1 MESSSRKKARVGL
14 ENASLTGVGQTTL
27 SFSRSFGSH
36 DVRLIELP
44 ADVLKGI
51 EEGQTL
57 KIIGPSGDGKSSS
70 SSSSGSGSSGSKS
83 GPTDA
88 VLCTSSK
95 TYTIKKVETS
105 NSVFVIP
112 PSDDGGC
119 DFKIHSLSQFYYELK
134 SAPPRTER
142 VSELLR
148 RAEYHGVAS
157 EEAEADAAETDPSAP
172 LLTYSELRAEVQA
185 SDEEFAASLFALGV
199 VELRGKMR
207 LLSKTAV
214 REVTRDLI
222 DTLMERGWPID
233 RVDHQECLVAM
244 PGTDPVL
251 LEFALKTLGTP
262 DSNNSSSSS
271 SSSGSSLWSLSREAV
286 CQATAHILFNAQAV
300 PSAPWDCDDFRGAW
314 EARTPGAAPDE
325 ALLLRGIAL
334 KVDGKKTVGAAKG
347 GSDSC
352 YVYLPVD
359 GMAGCDLPG
368 RLHQLFQV
376 SPQLQL
382 VQLEPYFLDLVGGAG
397 KPKTVAELLI
407 MSGKVSNVDGYFV
420 SR

>member
-1 MESSSRKKARVGL
+1 
-14 ENASLTGVGQTTL
+14 VGQATL
-27 SFSRSFGSH
+27 SFAKTFGSH

-44 ADVLKGI
+44 EDVLKSI
-51 EEGQTL
+51 EEGETL
-57 KIIGPSGDGKSSS
+57 KIIGPLGDGKSSS
-70 SSSSGSGSSGSKS
+70 GSSSSGSSSSSSSSKA

-95 TYTIKKVETS
+95 TFTIKKVETS

-112 PSDDGGC
+112 PSEDGGT

-134 SAPPRTER
+134 SAPARTER
-142 VSELLR
+142 VAELLR
-148 RAEYHGVAS
+148 RAEYHGAAS
-157 EEAEADAAETDPSAP
+157 EEAGADAGDPSAW
-172 LLTYSELRAEVQA
+172 LSYDELRAEVQA

-233 RVDHQECLVAM
+233 RVDHQQCLAAM

-251 LEFALKTLGTP
+251 LEFALKTLGTLI
-262 DSNNSSSSS
+262 DS
-271 SSSGSSLWSLSREAV
+271 GVWALSREAV

-300 PSAPWDCDDFRGAW
+300 PSAPWDCDEFRATW

-334 KVDGKKTVGAAKG
+334 KVDGKKMPPPAGAGAKG
-347 GSDSC
+347 GSGGDGCC
-352 YVYLPVD
+352 YVYLPAD
-359 GMAGCDLPG
+359 SMSGCDVPG

-376 SPQLQL
+376 SPRLQL
-382 VQLEPYFLDLVGGAG
+382 AQLEPYFLDLVGGTG

-407 MSGKVSNVDGYFV
+407 MSGRVSNVDGYFS